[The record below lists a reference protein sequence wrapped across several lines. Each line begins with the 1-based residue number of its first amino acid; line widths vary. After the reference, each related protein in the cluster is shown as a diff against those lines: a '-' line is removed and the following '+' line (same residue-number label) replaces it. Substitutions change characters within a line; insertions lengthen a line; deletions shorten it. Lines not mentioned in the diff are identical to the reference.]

1 MWVSLV
7 ALKISSW
14 SSTFEVLIIMYL
26 GMGLLGSSYLGLCA
40 SWTWMSVL
48 LARLG
53 KFSVISLQI
62 CFEEKF
68 LSLCDPCEC

>member
-1 MWVSLV
+1 
-7 ALKISSW
+7 
-14 SSTFEVLIIMYL
+14 MYL